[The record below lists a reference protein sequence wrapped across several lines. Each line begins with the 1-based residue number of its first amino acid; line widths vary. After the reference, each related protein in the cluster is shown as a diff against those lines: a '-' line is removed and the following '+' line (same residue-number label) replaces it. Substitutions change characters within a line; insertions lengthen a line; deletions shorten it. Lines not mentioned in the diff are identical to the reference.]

1 MRGVARPIMLE
12 RLLTTLI
19 AFLTPE
25 VQAGW
30 FWLSLC
36 FNDTSTVD
44 GKYFVK

>member
-1 MRGVARPIMLE
+1 MRGVARPRMLE

-19 AFLTPE
+19 AFFDARST
-25 VQAGW
+25 GW
-30 FWLSLC
+30 MVLAFLC